1 MELRTLEYFLVVAG
15 ELNITAAA
23 KSLHISQPSL
33 SRQIKALE
41 DELGK
46 PLLVRGVKG
55 SRKLLLTDEGN
66 ILKRRAEEIL
76 SLAHRTEDEITGTND
91 VIAGTVYIG
100 AGETDALR
108 LFARVAKDIRS
119 SYPAVHL
126 SIISG
131 HAELILEW
139 LEKGLIDL
147 GLVFSDVNDPR
158 YETLSVPTVD
168 TWGVLMRKDSPL
180 AEKDFITPEDLR
192 DKPLLIPQQ
201 RADRPVIY
209 RWLGIPRAEINEIV
223 SYNLIYNASVLVDE
237 GLGYALC
244 FAGLIN
250 TEGTDMVFRPLSPA
264 ISSYGTVVWKKYQP
278 LSKASEKFLERLRE
292 LSEEERNREEE

>member
-1 MELRTLEYFLVVAG
+1 M
-15 ELNITAAA
+15 
-23 KSLHISQPSL
+23 
-33 SRQIKALE
+33 
-41 DELGK
+41 
-46 PLLVRGVKG
+46 
-55 SRKLLLTDEGN
+55 
-66 ILKRRAEEIL
+66 
-76 SLAHRTEDEITGTND
+76 
-91 VIAGTVYIG
+91 
-100 AGETDALR
+100 
-108 LFARVAKDIRS
+108 
-119 SYPAVHL
+119 
-126 SIISG
+126 
-131 HAELILEW
+131 EW

-264 ISSYGTVVWKKYQP
+264 ISSYGTVLWKKYQP
-278 LSKASEKFLERLRE
+278 LSKASE
-292 LSEEERNREEE
+292 